1 MTADWIIRTGDGK
14 NFINSSKFNIWGINS
29 QTSLGKHF
37 LNLVQPGDRLWFV
50 TSKTNGKLIA
60 VATYRSHNKR
70 EFGPLINLH
79 FTNEELGWEN
89 NTTNWV
95 SDTEIHYTDVY
106 NLQKCELLSHIKGVA
121 TIRKYDDKCRVNLP
135 VEYSNIVRYSKVSF
149 SF

>member
-1 MTADWIIRTGDGK
+1 MTTDWIFRVGDGK

-29 QTSLGKHF
+29 ETPFGKHF
-37 LNLVQPGDRLWFV
+37 LNNVKPGDRLWFV
-50 TSKTNGKLIA
+50 TSKTNGKIIG

-70 EFGPLINLH
+70 EFGPLINLN

-95 SDTEIHYTDVY
+95 SDIEIHYTDLY
-106 NLQKCELLSHIKGVA
+106 NLSLCELLTHIKGA
-121 TIRKYDDKCRVNLP
+121 STIRKYDDKCRVILP
-135 VEYSNIVRYSKVSF
+135 VEYSNIVRYSKVSL